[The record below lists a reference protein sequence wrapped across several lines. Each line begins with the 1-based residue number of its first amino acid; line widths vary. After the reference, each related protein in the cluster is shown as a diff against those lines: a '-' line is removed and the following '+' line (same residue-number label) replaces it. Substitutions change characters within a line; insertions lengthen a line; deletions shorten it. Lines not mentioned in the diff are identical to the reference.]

1 MGCSEMKD
9 ACCLCCCVS
18 AAESAEQHAYHEGIR
33 SCLCRSPASLPLGNY
48 RGPWF
53 RAHHRSWSFPCR
65 GNGLS
70 EYSQAFRDYVV
81 GPVFLEHEWLWK
93 LHNVWHCINTC
104 YHNLLIPQIHVVHY
118 NSKYANL
125 TEAASKVDGLAVL
138 GGFIGV
144 RVITNF
150 SGCS

>member
-1 MGCSEMKD
+1 MK
-9 ACCLCCCVS
+9 CV
-18 AAESAEQHAYHEGIR
+18 
-33 SCLCRSPASLPLGNY
+33 
-48 RGPWF
+48 
-53 RAHHRSWSFPCR
+53 
-65 GNGLS
+65 
-70 EYSQAFRDYVV
+70 
-81 GPVFLEHEWLWK
+81 
-93 LHNVWHCINTC
+93 TC

-144 RVITNF
+144 RVSITNF